1 MSTLNTPKETTLEA
15 TNWGDPTGK
24 GIMAAMDEMFD
35 DAKPSQATETKID
48 TLPVIEP
55 DVTKTTETQTTQE
68 TQTPEINVDDF
79 TEDLKAI
86 PDIPYFEESEE
97 TKKVEEKQDP
107 TAFDEKAFEEETQ
120 KAIEGMDA
128 KAGEK
133 FKSLRNELKEAKK
146 QVVSPEITQKLADL
160 EMKATEAEGLR
171 ERLKDLGNESAK
183 LKVESSDE
191 YQEKV
196 VKPVVDIFKR
206 SDDLAKDY
214 NVDPKVLKDII
225 REGDRKVRNELIEKH
240 LDALSDF
247 DRSEFYR
254 MTQDFSKVISLRESM
269 LENAD
274 KEIQRIQVQ
283 KIESDRAA
291 LEEQKR
297 SIQVIQK
304 DIWGKYKD
312 IIPGFIEDGAETPE
326 YKKLMSKSLSIDFS
340 QSKARDQAYA
350 AFTGVAFPHVMKEL
364 VTLRKKLSAYEKSD
378 EKTVKTGPSPSS
390 SVKATPTLPKEGGT
404 FMDRFAN
411 ADLS

>member
-1 MSTLNTPKETTLEA
+1 
-15 TNWGDPTGK
+15 
-24 GIMAAMDEMFD
+24 MAAMDEMFD
-35 DAKPSQATETKID
+35 DAKPASGNDIKIDTSPTIEKEVTQTIDTQTTQATET
-48 TLPVIEP
+48 TE
-55 DVTKTTETQTTQE
+55 TTETK
-68 TQTPEINVDDF
+68 VDDF
-79 TEDLKAI
+79 SDDLKAI
-86 PDIPYFEESEE
+86 PDIPYFEEAEE
-97 TKKVEEKQDP
+97 AKTTEEKPDP
-107 TAFDEKAFEEETQ
+107 EAFDEKAFEEETQ

-146 QVVSPEITQKLADL
+146 QVISPDITQKLADL
-160 EMKATEAEGLR
+160 EMKAAEAEGLR
-171 ERLKDLGNESAK
+171 ERLNELGNESAK

-206 SDDLAKDY
+206 SDDLAADY
-214 NVDPKVLKDII
+214 NIDPKVLKDII

-254 MTQDFSKVISLRESM
+254 MTQDFSKVISLRTSM

-283 KIESDRAA
+283 RIEADKAA

-297 SIQVIQK
+297 AIQVIQK

-312 IIPGFIEDGAETPE
+312 VIPGFLEDGAETPE
-326 YKKLMSKSLSIDFS
+326 FKKLMSKSLSIDFS

-350 AFTGVAFPHVMKEL
+350 AFTGVAFPHVVKEL
-364 VTLRKKLSAYEKSD
+364 LIARKKLSAYEKGD
-378 EKTVKTGPSPSS
+378 EKAVKTGPSPSS
-390 SVKATPTLPKEGGT
+390 SVKATPSTPKQSGS
-404 FMDRFAN
+404 FMEQFAN
-411 ADLS
+411 ADFS